1 MAAVIVKSPGAAA
14 QDRDIAFKALQECG
28 KSINF
33 TTGTIEVL
41 VIPQFFRRF
50 FFVVIMYTFLMRTK
64 VTDSAE
70 GFRRFSS
77 TRVLPKC
84 RLTEAVFQL
93 L

>member
-77 TRVLPKC
+77 TSAFAIAW
-84 RLTEAVFQL
+84 LTE
-93 L
+93 